1 MACLS
6 ILGERGPKTVATV
19 AANPIFPLDALNVR
33 GGELFRFEVFDADAG
48 QLKALVGTHR
58 CFYIDETS
66 GVFWARFQSLEPCVS
81 THPGLGLL
89 RDKPTLRGVLVV
101 VEEGAMRQ

>member
-1 MACLS
+1 MVCLS
-6 ILGERGPKTVATV
+6 ILRERGHTTV

-33 GGELFRFEVFDADAG
+33 GEKEIRFEVFDADANE
-48 QLKALVGTHR
+48 LKAIVGTHQ

-66 GVFWARFQSLEPCVS
+66 GVFWARLRSLEPCVS
-81 THPGLGLL
+81 THPGLALL

-101 VEEGAMRQ
+101 VEEGMTRQ

>member
-6 ILGERGPKTVATV
+6 ILRERGPTTV

-33 GGELFRFEVFDADAG
+33 GEGEFRFEVLDAAAS
-48 QLKALVGTHR
+48 QLKAIVGMHR

-66 GVFWARFQSLEPCVS
+66 GVFWAQLRSLEPCVS
-81 THPGLGLL
+81 THPGLALL

-101 VEEGAMRQ
+101 VEEGATRQ

>member
-6 ILGERGPKTVATV
+6 ILADGCPPTS
-19 AANPIFPLDALNVR
+19 AANPIFLLDALNIR
-33 GGELFRFEVFDADAG
+33 GGGEFRFEVLDAVAS
-48 QLKALVGTHR
+48 QQKAIVGMHQ

-66 GVFWARFQSLEPCVS
+66 GVFWAQLRSLEPCVS
-81 THPGLGLL
+81 THPGLALL

-101 VEEGAMRQ
+101 VEEGATRQ